1 VVPGSGAKKAPSSRE
16 NSPAEMPHLVRA
28 VHWPNRDGDD
38 AYTSVH
44 VHKEHKE
51 VNNMLYTNER
61 NYYFET
67 KTSPNI
73 FPFSIDTSLSL
84 SIIAWK

>member
-1 VVPGSGAKKAPSSRE
+1 MLQKKRETEGPPKLTAVVAGSGAKKATSSRE

-51 VNNMLYTNER
+51 VKKKH
-61 NYYFET
+61 F
-67 KTSPNI
+67 I
-73 FPFSIDTSLSL
+73 QD
-84 SIIAWK
+84 

>member
-1 VVPGSGAKKAPSSRE
+1 MLQKKREAEGPPKLTAVLPGSGAKKAPSSRE

-51 VNNMLYTNER
+51 VKNMLY
-61 NYYFET
+61 
-67 KTSPNI
+67 KI
-73 FPFSIDTSLSL
+73 KVLS
-84 SIIAWK
+84 